1 MVILNDDVMDED
13 KRALAI
19 SKANQLCDAMVLAMY
34 HINQVNEKYQIMKK
48 VMGNL
53 PFEDFKVL
61 DSNVGA
67 LLHRVKLVENIGKDM
82 DLWLTIFE
90 LKEGKEKYE

>member
-1 MVILNDDVMDED
+1 MKDDVMDED

-19 SKANQLCDAMVLAMY
+19 SKANQLCDAMVLAMN
-34 HINQVNEKYQIMKK
+34 HINQVNKKYQIMKK
-48 VMGNL
+48 VMENL

-67 LLHRVKLVENIGKDM
+67 LLHRVKLVEDIGKDM

-90 LKEGKEKYE
+90 LKEGEEKYE

>member
-1 MVILNDDVMDED
+1 MDED

-19 SKANQLCDAMVLAMY
+19 SKANQLCDAMVLLMY
-34 HINQVNEKYQIMKK
+34 HINQVHEKYQIMKK
-48 VMGNL
+48 AMVDL

-61 DSNVGA
+61 DCNVGA
-67 LLHRVKLVENIGKDM
+67 MLNRSKLLDNIGMNM

-90 LKEGKEKYE
+90 LKEGMEAEDED

>member
-1 MVILNDDVMDED
+1 MDED

-19 SKANQLCDAMVLAMY
+19 SKANQLCDAMVLAMN
-34 HINQVNEKYQIMKK
+34 HINQVNKKYQIMKK
-48 VMGNL
+48 VMENL

-67 LLHRVKLVENIGKDM
+67 LLHRIKLVENIGKDM

-90 LKEGKEKYE
+90 LKEGEEKYE

>member
-1 MVILNDDVMDED
+1 MDED
-13 KRALAI
+13 KRVLALSA
-19 SKANQLCDAMVLAMY
+19 ANQLVNSIVTLMF
-34 HINQVNEKYQIMKK
+34 HINQVHEKYQIMDK
-48 VMGNL
+48 VMEDL

-67 LLHRVKLVENIGKDM
+67 MLHRFKILDNIGKDM

-90 LKEGKEKYE
+90 LREGKE

>member
-1 MVILNDDVMDED
+1 MDED

-19 SKANQLCDAMVLAMY
+19 SKANQLCDAMVLLMY
-34 HINQVNEKYQIMKK
+34 HINQVHEKYQIMKK
-48 VMGNL
+48 VMVDL

-67 LLHRVKLVENIGKDM
+67 MLNRSKLLDNIGMNM

-90 LKEGKEKYE
+90 LKEGMEAEDED

>member
-1 MVILNDDVMDED
+1 MDED
-13 KRALAI
+13 KRVLALSA
-19 SKANQLCDAMVLAMY
+19 ANQLVNSIVTLMF
-34 HINQVNEKYQIMKK
+34 HINQVHEKYQIMNK
-48 VMGNL
+48 VMEDL

-67 LLHRVKLVENIGKDM
+67 MLHRFKILDNIGKDM

-90 LKEGKEKYE
+90 LRERKE

>member
-1 MVILNDDVMDED
+1 MKDDVMDED

-19 SKANQLCDAMVLAMY
+19 SKANQLCDAMVLAMN
-34 HINQVNEKYQIMKK
+34 HINQVNKKYQIMKK
-48 VMGNL
+48 VMENL

-67 LLHRVKLVENIGKDM
+67 LLHRIKLVENIGKDM

-90 LKEGKEKYE
+90 LKEGEEKYE

>member
-1 MVILNDDVMDED
+1 MDED

-19 SKANQLCDAMVLAMY
+19 SKANQLCDSMVLAMY
-34 HINQVNEKYQIMKK
+34 HINQVHEKYQIMKK

-67 LLHRVKLVENIGKDM
+67 MLHRVKLLENIGKDM

>member
-1 MVILNDDVMDED
+1 MDED

-19 SKANQLCDAMVLAMY
+19 SKANQLCDAMVLVMY
-34 HINQVNEKYQIMKK
+34 HINQVSEKYQIMNK
-48 VMGNL
+48 VMEDL

-67 LLHRVKLVENIGKDM
+67 MLHRFKILDNIGKDM

-90 LKEGKEKYE
+90 LREKKEAEDEN

>member
-1 MVILNDDVMDED
+1 MDED

-19 SKANQLCDAMVLAMY
+19 SKANQLCDAMVIAMN

-48 VMGNL
+48 VMENL

-67 LLHRVKLVENIGKDM
+67 LLHRIKLVENIGKDM

-90 LKEGKEKYE
+90 LKEGEEKYE

>member
-1 MVILNDDVMDED
+1 MDED
-13 KRALAI
+13 KRALAL
-19 SKANQLCDAMVLAMY
+19 SKANQLVDSIVTLMF
-34 HINQVNEKYQIMKK
+34 HINQVHEKYQIMDK
-48 VMGNL
+48 VMEDL

-67 LLHRVKLVENIGKDM
+67 MLHRFKILDNIGKDM

-90 LKEGKEKYE
+90 LREGKETEDEV

>member
-1 MVILNDDVMDED
+1 MDED

-19 SKANQLCDAMVLAMY
+19 SKANQLCDAMVLLMY
-34 HINQVNEKYQIMKK
+34 HINQVHEKYQIMKK
-48 VMGNL
+48 AMVDL

-67 LLHRVKLVENIGKDM
+67 MLNRSKLLDNIGMNM

-90 LKEGKEKYE
+90 LKEGMEAEDED

>member
-1 MVILNDDVMDED
+1 MDED
-13 KRALAI
+13 KRVLALSA
-19 SKANQLCDAMVLAMY
+19 ANQLVNSIVTLMF
-34 HINQVNEKYQIMKK
+34 HINQVHEKYQIMNK
-48 VMGNL
+48 VMEDL

-67 LLHRVKLVENIGKDM
+67 MLHRFKILDNIGKDM

-90 LKEGKEKYE
+90 LRESKEAEDERKKF

>member
-1 MVILNDDVMDED
+1 MKDDVMDED

-19 SKANQLCDAMVLAMY
+19 SKANQLCDAMVLAMN
-34 HINQVNEKYQIMKK
+34 HINQVNKKYQIMKK
-48 VMGNL
+48 VMENL

-90 LKEGKEKYE
+90 LKEGEEKYE

>member
-1 MVILNDDVMDED
+1 MDED
-13 KRALAI
+13 KRVLALSA
-19 SKANQLCDAMVLAMY
+19 ANQLVNSIVTLMF
-34 HINQVNEKYQIMKK
+34 HINQVHEKYQIMNK
-48 VMGNL
+48 VMEDL

-67 LLHRVKLVENIGKDM
+67 MLHRFKILDNIGKDM

-90 LKEGKEKYE
+90 LRERKEAEDEI

>member
-1 MVILNDDVMDED
+1 MKDDVMDED

-19 SKANQLCDAMVLAMY
+19 SKANQLCDAMVLAMNY
-34 HINQVNEKYQIMKK
+34 INQVNKKYQIMKK
-48 VMGNL
+48 VMENL

-90 LKEGKEKYE
+90 LKEGEEKYE